1 MMTPRR
7 RDEIKES
14 IPAATIFQPKKETF
28 NLSPYAFIFAFRASV
43 STETEQR
50 IAERVPLRVHICYSC
65 RRLVNVRQLRN
76 VLILVLLNQYADD
89 FHKRCE
95 RM

>member
-1 MMTPRR
+1 MIVLL
-7 RDEIKES
+7 EID
-14 IPAATIFQPKKETF
+14 IRIFMR
-28 NLSPYAFIFAFRASV
+28 LSSRSERQFRQRQK
-43 STETEQR
+43 QR
-50 IAERVPLRVHICYSC
+50 IAERAPLRVHICYSC